1 MAVFGFN
8 LNFYD
13 QLSFYGAYHHN
24 KWNQLV
30 HLIFVP
36 LIFWSASVWLSYTG
50 QLVPYDLPGSG
61 ILGSLPSA
69 VAQCAVL
76 NGAFLGVAVYTMFYV
91 GLEPFAGFTWC
102 LSTGIPCWL
111 TATAFSQHVQ
121 YAWAYAIGLH
131 ILSWWAQIHLGHIM
145 LEHRKPALLDSF
157 FQSLALANL
166 FVWLEFL
173 FFFGY
178 RKDLQARLNAR
189 IEAER
194 AQANSLNGQTAPLL
208 ADQNKQ

>member
-1 MAVFGFN
+1 MGILGFN

-30 HLIFVP
+30 HFVFVP
-36 LIFWSASVWLSYTG
+36 AIFWSASVWLSYTG
-50 QLVPYDLPGSG
+50 QLIPYDPARALH
-61 ILGSLPSA
+61 SLPTSLA
-69 VAQCAVL
+69 ECAVL
-76 NGAFLGVAVYTMFYV
+76 NGAFLGTLVYSLFYI
-91 GLEPFAGFTWC
+91 GLEPFAGATWA

-111 TATAFSQHVQ
+111 TATAFMQHVPN
-121 YAWAYAIGLH
+121 AWAYAVALH
-131 ILSWWAQIHLGHIM
+131 ALSWYVQIHVGHVM

-173 FFFGY
+173 FFCGY
-178 RKDLQARLNAR
+178 RKDLQAKLAAR
-189 IEAER
+189 IQAER
-194 AQANSLNGQTAPLL
+194 AKMLADDVQTARLL
-208 ADQNKQ
+208 VEQSK

>member
-1 MAVFGFN
+1 MGFLGFN

-30 HLIFVP
+30 HFIFVP

-50 QLVPYDLPGSG
+50 QLVPYDLPEA
-61 ILGSLPSA
+61 LQSLPA
-69 VAQCAVL
+69 GVAQCAVL
-76 NGAFLGVAVYTMFYV
+76 NGACLGVVVYSLFYI
-91 GLEPFAGFTWC
+91 GLEQFAGVTWC

-111 TATAFSQHVQ
+111 TATAFSQH
-121 YAWAYAIGLH
+121 
-131 ILSWWAQIHLGHIM
+131 
-145 LEHRKPALLDSF
+145 
-157 FQSLALANL
+157 SLALANL

-173 FFFGY
+173 FFCGY
-178 RKDLQARLNAR
+178 RKDLQAKLNAR

-194 AQANSLNGQTAPLL
+194 SQMKTIAEQTSPLL
-208 ADQNKQ
+208 SEQNKQ

>member
-1 MAVFGFN
+1 MGLLGFN

-30 HLIFVP
+30 HFVFVP

-50 QLVPYDLPGSG
+50 QLVPFDLPGA
-61 ILGSLPSA
+61 LHSLPA
-69 VAQCAVL
+69 GVAQCAVL
-76 NGAFLGVAVYTMFYV
+76 NGAFLGVVVYSLFYI
-91 GLEPFAGFTWC
+91 GLEQFAGVTWC
-102 LSTGIPCWL
+102 LSTGMPCWL
-111 TATAFSQHVQ
+111 TATAFSQHMPH
-121 YAWAYAIGLH
+121 AWAYAIGVH

-173 FFFGY
+173 FFCGY
-178 RKDLQARLNAR
+178 RKDLQAKLNAR

-194 AQANSLNGQTAPLL
+194 SQMKTIAEQTNPLL
-208 ADQNKQ
+208 SEQNMQ